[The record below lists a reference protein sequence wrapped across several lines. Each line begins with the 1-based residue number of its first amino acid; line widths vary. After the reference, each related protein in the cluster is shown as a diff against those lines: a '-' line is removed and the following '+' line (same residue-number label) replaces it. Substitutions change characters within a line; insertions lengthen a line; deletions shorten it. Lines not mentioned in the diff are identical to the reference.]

1 MSYTAALFDSLLK
14 ASASPSVPLARTG
27 GWPASPAPRAA
38 AESLRSARDYDDDEH
53 ATYVGGGG
61 GSGSGAAA
69 RGELPSELDECCE
82 QSAR

>member
-14 ASASPSVPLARTG
+14 ASASPSVPPARTG

-38 AESLRSARDYDDDEH
+38 AESLRSARDYYDDDEH
-53 ATYVGGGG
+53 ASYVG

-69 RGELPSELDECCE
+69 RGELPSVLDECCE